1 MAAPKQ
7 TAQTPVQEQPAQ
19 VVTIG
24 TMDGPALLVRHGA
37 SLAIKGRTDPM
48 GLSSIVRPADVTIQ

>member
-1 MAAPKQ
+1 MATPKQ

-24 TMDGPALLVRHGA
+24 TLDGPELLVRYGA
-37 SLAIKGRTDPM
+37 SLAIKGHTDPM
-48 GLSSIVRPADVTIQ
+48 GLASIGRPAGTALH